1 MSKTKFNKT
10 NWNQL
15 PTIFTTSE
23 PFITEGKQQIH
34 NFQIAYHTYGTFIPG
49 KSKVVWACHA
59 LTGNSDV
66 FDWWKGVFGE
76 ETLFNPNEY
85 FIVCANV
92 LGSSYGTSSPST
104 TDKNGKLYLDSFP
117 LVTPRDMAR
126 AHILLR
132 KELGISSIYTLIGA
146 SLGGQQAVEWAIL
159 EPTIF
164 ENLILIAT
172 NARHSAF
179 GIAFNESQ
187 RLAIYGDPTYGKG
200 TLEDAKSGL
209 QVARSIAMI
218 SYRSYE
224 GYVKTQTDEG
234 NEKVDEFR
242 ASSYQAYQG
251 KKLAD
256 RFNAYSYITLSKAM
270 DAHNVGRSRESIEAA
285 LSLIQANTLV
295 IGINSDYLF
304 PVSEQIYLKE
314 RIPSAKFGTISS
326 DFGHDG
332 FLVEN
337 EQLLSLISD
346 FLFNDFKKYTPTL
359 FKRKETK

>member
-1 MSKTKFNKT
+1 MSSNSKSISSTFDSNPK
-10 NWNQL
+10 
-15 PTIFTTSE
+15 IFESHSD
-23 PFITEGKQQIH
+23 FITENQKKIQSLK
-34 NFQIAYHTYGTFIPG
+34 IAYHTYGNYIPG

-66 FDWWKGVFGE
+66 FDWWSGIFGE
-76 ETLFNPNEY
+76 KALFNPNEY

-92 LGSSYGTSSPST
+92 IGSSYGSSSAST
-104 TDKNGKLYLDSFP
+104 LDENGDVYLNNFP
-117 LVTPRDMAR
+117 LVTPRDMAK
-126 AHILLR
+126 AHSLL
-132 KELGISSIYTLIGA
+132 KDFLEIDSIYTLIGA

-159 EPTIF
+159 EPQLI

-187 RLAIYGDPTYGKG
+187 RLAIYGDPTYGNG
-200 TLEDAKSGL
+200 SIDDAKYGL
-209 QVARSIAMI
+209 SVARSIAMI

-224 GYVKTQTDEG
+224 GYGKTQTNEG
-234 NEKVDEFR
+234 NETIDDFR
-242 ASSYQAYQG
+242 ASSYQSYQG

-270 DAHNVGRSRESIEAA
+270 DSHNVGRGRESIEKA
-285 LSLIQANTLV
+285 LSEIQSNTLV
-295 IGINSDYLF
+295 IGIDSDYLF
-304 PVSEQIYLKE
+304 PISEQVFLKE
-314 RIPSAKFGTISS
+314 NISSAKLGTITS

-337 EQLLSLISD
+337 EQLLSLIND
-346 FLFNDFKKYTPTL
+346 FLFNDFKKHSPTI
-359 FKRKETK
+359 FKRK